1 MHEFLQR
8 HAIDSKLA
16 LKSGASPALLLFTNS
31 ATVRRRLARYRGVR
45 QSPTW
50 KKVDEAF
57 WERIPGGEI
66 W

>member
-8 HAIDSKLA
+8 HAIDSISA
-16 LKSGASPALLLFTNS
+16 QERASPVLLLFTNS

-50 KKVDEAF
+50 KKVEEAF
-57 WERIPGGEI
+57 WEKCQAVEI
-66 W
+66 